1 MTAAPRPKEIS
12 REKVDEL
19 ASKFTGEILLPGDEG
34 YDKARRVWNG
44 MIDKHPAIIVRCLDA
59 GDIVRAVNFARNE
72 SLLVAVR
79 GGGHNIAGFGTCD
92 GGIVI
97 DLSKMKKIEVDP
109 ALGVAKAEPGLTWG
123 EFDKATQAHG
133 LAVTG
138 GLVSTTGIAGFTLG
152 GGVGW
157 LVRRFGLT
165 LDSLSSVDVVTAD
178 GKIVRASLAENPDLF
193 WGIRGAGGNFGIIS
207 SFEYKLA
214 KVGPMILGGL
224 VLYPLELASKVL
236 NEYSSFAEEIP
247 DELTTIAVLLT
258 APPAPFIPAAFQ
270 GKKAVAI
277 AVCYSGSDLEAGKR
291 VLEPILSL
299 GEPSVNLVQP
309 MPYVALQSM
318 LDESAPSGILNYWK
332 SAYLTSLGKQS
343 IDTLISRFEI
353 VPSPLTAI
361 HLHLLGGALTGTGAD
376 ATAFG
381 HRDAAHIM
389 NLVSAW
395 TKPSES
401 EKNIE
406 WTRDS
411 FSAMA
416 KFTDGGVY
424 VNFLGEEGKDRIV
437 SAYGEEKYANLVK
450 LKTKYDPSNLFR
462 VNQNI
467 APKGQK

>member
-1 MTAAPRPKEIS
+1 MIS
-12 REKVDEL
+12 REKADEL

-44 MIDKHPAIIVRCLDA
+44 MIDKNPAIIVQCLDA
-59 GDIVRAVNFARNE
+59 GDIVRAVDFARNE

-97 DLSKMKKIEVDP
+97 DLSNMKKIEVDP

-165 LDSLSSVDVVTAD
+165 LDNLSSVDVVTAD
-178 GKIVRASLAENPDLF
+178 GKIVRASLGENPDLF
-193 WGIRGAGGNFGIIS
+193 WGIRGAGGNFGIVS
-207 SFEYKLA
+207 SFEYKLS

-224 VLYPLELASKVL
+224 VLYPLEIASKVL
-236 NEYSSFAEEIP
+236 NEYSRFAEEIP

-277 AVCYSGSDLEAGKR
+277 AVCYSGSDLEAGKK

-309 MPYVALQSM
+309 MPYMALQSM
-318 LDESAPSGILNYWK
+318 LDASAPSGILNYWK
-332 SAYLTSLGKQS
+332 SAYLTSLGKES

-361 HLHLLGGALTGTGAD
+361 HLHLLGGALTRTRAD
-376 ATAFG
+376 STAFG

-395 TKPSES
+395 TEPSES
-401 EKNIE
+401 EKNIK

-411 FSAMA
+411 FSSMA

-467 APKGQK
+467 APK